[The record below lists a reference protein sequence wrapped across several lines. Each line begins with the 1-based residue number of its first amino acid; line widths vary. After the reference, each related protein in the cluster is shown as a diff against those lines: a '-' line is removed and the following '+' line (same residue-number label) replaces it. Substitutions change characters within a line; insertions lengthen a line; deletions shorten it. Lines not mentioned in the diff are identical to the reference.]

1 VPGVVGLSIKTNFQT
16 PSSRSLDLNPTLFT
30 KGEIM
35 NVSALT
41 LPEIL
46 RTVEPET
53 DLEKR
58 LFSFLTDSRYVDLN
72 SYECPDCKD
81 MVEKDE
87 LEDCENERD
96 SLQRSRNAGLEQAKE
111 AMEQL
116 KEAIELL

>member
-1 VPGVVGLSIKTNFQT
+1 
-16 PSSRSLDLNPTLFT
+16 
-30 KGEIM
+30 M

-72 SYECPDCKD
+72 SYKCPDCKD
-81 MVEKDE
+81 MVENDE

-96 SLQRSRNAGLEQAKE
+96 SLQRSIDAAL
-111 AMEQL
+111 EQL
-116 KEAIELL
+116 KEAIELLEE